1 MSPAS
6 VGRPARSHQF
16 SMKEVLRLE
25 VRTPLALELMIG
37 SDADR
42 FPVPLFQEQDDAF
55 FRVFRVV

>member
-1 MSPAS
+1 
-6 VGRPARSHQF
+6 
-16 SMKEVLRLE
+16 MKEVLRLE

-42 FPVPLFQEQDDAF
+42 FPVPLFQEQDNAF